1 MSTPR
6 VGLRCDASPRRGVGH
21 LVRCLALAEEFLARG
36 AHVAVFGTVE
46 QLPWAT
52 TELAARGIPLHPGP
66 DSPAEL
72 VEAARRH
79 ELDVVVLDSYELDPA
94 GAGALRAAGVF
105 TLAIIDGDTRGQA
118 ADLYLDQNFGAELTS
133 RGPGTELPD
142 RDVAAGLPGR
152 EVGAELPGRK
162 VGALPP
168 GRDVAAR
175 AGLPGPGPGAGLPGL
190 VLAGSRYALLRDSVI
205 TARPAVPQPA
215 TAVSRPRVLAF
226 FGGTD
231 AVGAAPVLT
240 RVLVA
245 TGHPMDLTVVVG
257 RPELEAEV
265 EDITPGRGQI
275 IRPIPP
281 TTSLP
286 TLITEADLVV
296 SAAGTS
302 TWELCCLGAPAALVC
317 VVDNQRE
324 SYTRVVRHGL
334 AAGLGELPE
343 LTDAGVAGRAARA
356 AAARTLHGLLSAPQ
370 RRATL
375 AARAWSTVDGQGR
388 ARVVDEVLDALRAT
402 AVPG

>member
-1 MSTPR
+1 MSTLR
-6 VGLRCDASPRRGVGH
+6 VGLRCDAGPRRGVGH

-46 QLPWAT
+46 RLDWAT
-52 TELAARGIPLHPGP
+52 ADLAARGIPLYPGP
-66 DSPAEL
+66 DTPDGL

-79 ELDVVVLDSYELDPA
+79 ELDVMVLDSYDLDPA
-94 GAGALRAAGVF
+94 GAGALRDAGVF
-105 TLAIIDGDTRGQA
+105 TLAVIDGDSRGQV
-118 ADLYLDQNFGAELTS
+118 ADLYLDQNFGAQ
-133 RGPGTELPD
+133 LP
-142 RDVAAGLPGR
+142 
-152 EVGAELPGRK
+152 ELPGR
-162 VGALPP
+162 L
-168 GRDVAAR
+168 
-175 AGLPGPGPGAGLPGL
+175 
-190 VLAGSRYALLRDSVI
+190 LAGSGYALLRDSVI
-205 TARPAVPQPA
+205 TARPQVPPSP

-245 TGHPMDLTVVVG
+245 TGHPMDLTVIVG
-257 RPELEAEV
+257 RPEIEAEV
-265 EDITPGRGQI
+265 EDVTPGRGQGV
-275 IRPIPP
+275 RPVPP

-324 SYTRVVRHGL
+324 SYHRVVRHGL

-343 LTDAGVAGRAARA
+343 LTAAGVAGRAARA
-356 AAARTLHGLLSAPQ
+356 AAARTLHGLLSSPQ

-375 AARAWSTVDGQGR
+375 AGQARSTVDGQGR
-388 ARVVDEVLDALRAT
+388 ARVVDAVFDAVRPPTAAT
-402 AVPG
+402 L

>member
-1 MSTPR
+1 MSTLR
-6 VGLRCDASPRRGVGH
+6 VGLRCDAGPLRGVGH

-36 AHVAVFGTVE
+36 ADVTVFGTVE
-46 QLPWAT
+46 RLDWAT
-52 TELAARGIPLHPGP
+52 AELAARGIPLLPGP
-66 DSPAEL
+66 DSAADL

-79 ELDVVVLDSYELDPA
+79 DLDVLVLDSYELDPA
-94 GAGALRAAGVF
+94 GAGALRAAGVY
-105 TLAIIDGDTRGQA
+105 TLAIIDGDSRGQV
-118 ADLYLDQNFGAELTS
+118 ADLYLDQNFGAELA
-133 RGPGTELPD
+133 GPGSGAELPGLGS
-142 RDVAAGLPGR
+142 AAALPGLGAGAGLPGR
-152 EVGAELPGRK
+152 L
-162 VGALPP
+162 
-168 GRDVAAR
+168 
-175 AGLPGPGPGAGLPGL
+175 
-190 VLAGSRYALLRDSVI
+190 LAGSGYALLRDTVI
-205 TARPAVPQPA
+205 SARPPVVPPT

-245 TGHPMDLTVVVG
+245 TGHPMDLTVIVG
-257 RPELEAEV
+257 RPEIESEV
-265 EDITPGRGQI
+265 EDVTPGRGQI
-275 IRPIPP
+275 IRPVPP

-286 TLITEADLVV
+286 ALIAEADLVV

-302 TWELCCLGAPAALVC
+302 TWELCCLGAPSALVC

-343 LTDAGVAGRAARA
+343 LTAGGVAGRAARA
-356 AAARTLHGLLSAPQ
+356 AAARTLHGLLSSPQ

-388 ARVVDEVLDALRAT
+388 ARVVDAVFDAVRAA

>member
-6 VGLRCDASPRRGVGH
+6 VGLRCDAGRRRGVGH

-46 QLPWAT
+46 RLAWAT

-66 DSPAEL
+66 ETPAEL
-72 VEAARRH
+72 VEAAHRH
-79 ELDVVVLDSYELDPA
+79 ELDVMVLDSYELDPA
-94 GAGALRAAGVF
+94 GADALRAAGVF
-105 TLAIIDGDTRGQA
+105 TLAIIDGDSRGQA
-118 ADLYLDQNFGAELTS
+118 ADLYLDQNFGAELTPL
-133 RGPGTELPD
+133 GPGAELPD
-142 RDVAAGLPGR
+142 RDVGA
-152 EVGAELPGRK
+152 GAELPGRD
-162 VGALPP
+162 VG
-168 GRDVAAR
+168 AR
-175 AGLPGPGPGAGLPGL
+175 AGLPGRL
-190 VLAGSRYALLRDSVI
+190 LAGSRYALLRDSVI
-205 TARPAVPQPA
+205 GARPPVAPPA
-215 TAVSRPRVLAF
+215 TTVSRPRVLAF

-245 TGHPMDLTVVVG
+245 TGHPMDLTVIVG

-265 EDITPGRGQI
+265 EDIAPGRGQI

-302 TWELCCLGAPAALVC
+302 TWELCCLGAPSALVC

-343 LTDAGVAGRAARA
+343 LTAGGIAGRAARA
-356 AAARTLHGLLSAPQ
+356 TAARTLHGLLSSPQ

-375 AARAWSTVDGQGR
+375 AAQAWSTVDGQGR
-388 ARVVDEVLDALRAT
+388 ARVVDAVFDAVRAA
-402 AVPG
+402 AVTR

>member
-1 MSTPR
+1 MSTLR

-36 AHVAVFGTVE
+36 AHVAVFGAVE
-46 QLPWAT
+46 RLDWAT
-52 TELAARGIPLHPGP
+52 AELASRGIPLHPGP
-66 DSPAEL
+66 HSPAEL

-79 ELDVVVLDSYELDPA
+79 HLDVLVLDSYELDPA

-105 TLAIIDGDTRGQA
+105 TLAVIDGDSRGQV
-118 ADLYLDQNFGAELTS
+118 ADLYLDQNFAAQ
-133 RGPGTELPD
+133 LP
-142 RDVAAGLPGR
+142 
-152 EVGAELPGRK
+152 ELPGR
-162 VGALPP
+162 L
-168 GRDVAAR
+168 
-175 AGLPGPGPGAGLPGL
+175 
-190 VLAGSRYALLRDSVI
+190 LAGSGYALLRDTVV
-205 TARPAVPQPA
+205 TARPPVPPPV

-245 TGHPMDLTVVVG
+245 TGHPMDLTVIVG
-257 RPELEAEV
+257 RPESEAEV
-265 EDITPGRGQI
+265 EDVTPGRGQV
-275 IRPIPP
+275 IRPVPP

-324 SYTRVVRHGL
+324 SYARVVRHGL

-343 LTDAGVAGRAARA
+343 LTAAGVAGRAARA
-356 AAARTLHGLLSAPQ
+356 AAARTLHGLLSSPQ

-375 AARAWSTVDGQGR
+375 AAKAWATVDGRGR
-388 ARVVDEVLDALRAT
+388 ARVVDAVFDAVRAA

>member
-1 MSTPR
+1 MNTIR
-6 VGLRCDASPRRGVGH
+6 VGVRCDAGPRRGVGH
-21 LVRCLALAEEFLARG
+21 LVRCLALAEEFQARG

-46 QLPWAT
+46 RLDWAVA
-52 TELAARGIPLHPGP
+52 ELAARGIELHPGP
-66 DSPAEL
+66 ASPAGL
-72 VEAARRH
+72 VETAHRH
-79 ELDVVVLDSYELDPA
+79 DLDVMVLDSYELDPA
-94 GAGALRAAGVF
+94 GAGALRAAGVY
-105 TLAIIDGDTRGQA
+105 TLAIIDGDSRGQV
-118 ADLYLDQNFGAELTS
+118 ADLYLDQNFGAELP
-133 RGPGTELPD
+133 GPGTAAELAGLGAE
-142 RDVAAGLPGR
+142 VGLPGR
-152 EVGAELPGRK
+152 L
-162 VGALPP
+162 
-168 GRDVAAR
+168 
-175 AGLPGPGPGAGLPGL
+175 
-190 VLAGSRYALLRDSVI
+190 LAGSGYALLRDTVI
-205 TARPAVPQPA
+205 SARPPVAPPA

-245 TGHPMDLTVVVG
+245 TGHPMDLTVIVG
-257 RPELEAEV
+257 RPEIEAEV
-265 EDITPGRGQI
+265 DDVTPSRGQI
-275 IRPIPP
+275 IRPVPP

-286 TLITEADLVV
+286 ALITDADLVV

-302 TWELCCLGAPAALVC
+302 TWELCCLGAPGALVC

-343 LTDAGVAGRAARA
+343 LTAGGVAGRAARA
-356 AAARTLHGLLSAPQ
+356 TAARTLHGLLSSPQ

-388 ARVVDEVLDALRAT
+388 ARVVDAVFDAVRTA

>member
-1 MSTPR
+1 MT
-6 VGLRCDASPRRGVGH
+6 
-21 LVRCLALAEEFLARG
+21 
-36 AHVAVFGTVE
+36 VFGAVE
-46 QLPWAT
+46 RLDWAT
-52 TELAARGIPLHPGP
+52 AELAARGIPLHPGP

-79 ELDVVVLDSYELDPA
+79 HLDVMVLDSYELDPA
-94 GAGALRAAGVF
+94 GAGALRAAGVY
-105 TLAIIDGDTRGQA
+105 TLAIIDGDSRGQV
-118 ADLYLDQNFGAELTS
+118 ADLYLDQNFGADLPGPGSAAELT
-133 RGPGTELPD
+133 GPGAG
-142 RDVAAGLPGR
+142 AALTGPGAR
-152 EVGAELPGRK
+152 GELPGR
-162 VGALPP
+162 L
-168 GRDVAAR
+168 
-175 AGLPGPGPGAGLPGL
+175 
-190 VLAGSRYALLRDSVI
+190 LAGSGYALLRDAVV
-205 TARPAVPQPA
+205 TARPPVAPPA

-245 TGHPMDLTVVVG
+245 TGHPMDLTVIVG
-257 RPELEAEV
+257 RPETEAEV
-265 EDITPGRGQI
+265 EDVTPGRGQI
-275 IRPIPP
+275 IRPVPP

-324 SYTRVVRHGL
+324 SYARVVRHGL

-343 LTDAGVAGRAARA
+343 LTAGGVAGRAARA
-356 AAARTLHGLLSAPQ
+356 TAARTLHGLLSSPQ

-375 AARAWSTVDGQGR
+375 AARGWSTIDGQGR
-388 ARVVDEVLDALRAT
+388 SRVVDALFDAVHAAAL
-402 AVPG
+402 PG

>member
-1 MSTPR
+1 M
-6 VGLRCDASPRRGVGH
+6 RCDAGPRRGVGH

-36 AHVAVFGTVE
+36 ADVTVFGTVE
-46 QLPWAT
+46 RLDWAT
-52 TELAARGIPLHPGP
+52 AELAARGIPLLPGP
-66 DSPAEL
+66 DSAAEL

-79 ELDVVVLDSYELDPA
+79 DLDVLVLDSYELDPA
-94 GAGALRAAGVF
+94 GAGALRAAGVY
-105 TLAIIDGDTRGQA
+105 TLAIIDGDSRGQV
-118 ADLYLDQNFGAELTS
+118 ADLYLDQNFGAELA
-133 RGPGTELPD
+133 GPDAGAELP
-142 RDVAAGLPGR
+142 GLGS
-152 EVGAELPGRK
+152 GAELPGR
-162 VGALPP
+162 L
-168 GRDVAAR
+168 
-175 AGLPGPGPGAGLPGL
+175 
-190 VLAGSRYALLRDSVI
+190 LAGSGYALLRDTVTS
-205 TARPAVPQPA
+205 ARPPVAPSA

-245 TGHPMDLTVVVG
+245 TGHPMDLTVIVG
-257 RPELEAEV
+257 RPEIEAEV
-265 EDITPGRGQI
+265 EDVTPGRGQI
-275 IRPIPP
+275 IRPVPP

-286 TLITEADLVV
+286 ALIAEADLVV

-302 TWELCCLGAPAALVC
+302 TWELCCLGAPSALVC

-343 LTDAGVAGRAARA
+343 LTAGGVAGRAARA
-356 AAARTLHGLLSAPQ
+356 AAARTLHGLLSSPQ

-388 ARVVDEVLDALRAT
+388 ARVVDAVFDAVRAA

>member
-1 MSTPR
+1 MSTLR
-6 VGLRCDASPRRGVGH
+6 VGLRCDAGPRRGVGH

-46 QLPWAT
+46 RLGWAT
-52 TELAARGIPLHPGP
+52 AELAARGIGLHPGP
-66 DSPAEL
+66 ESPAEL

-79 ELDVVVLDSYELDPA
+79 DLDVMVVDSYELDPA

-105 TLAIIDGDTRGQA
+105 TLAVIDGDSRGQD
-118 ADLYLDQNFGAELTS
+118 ADLYLDQNFGAQ
-133 RGPGTELPD
+133 LP
-142 RDVAAGLPGR
+142 ALPGR
-152 EVGAELPGRK
+152 L
-162 VGALPP
+162 
-168 GRDVAAR
+168 
-175 AGLPGPGPGAGLPGL
+175 
-190 VLAGSRYALLRDSVI
+190 LAGSGYALLRDSVV
-205 TARPAVPQPA
+205 TARPATPRPA

-240 RVLVA
+240 RVLLA

-257 RPELEAEV
+257 RPEIEAEL
-265 EDITPGRGQI
+265 ETITPGRGQI
-275 IRPIPP
+275 VRPVPP
-281 TTSLP
+281 TGSLP
-286 TLITEADLVV
+286 ALITGADLVV

-324 SYTRVVRHGL
+324 SYARVVQHGL

-343 LTDAGVAGRAARA
+343 LTGAGVPGRAARA
-356 AAARTLHGLLSAPQ
+356 TAARTLNGLLSSPQ

-375 AARAWSTVDGQGR
+375 AARAWSTVDGRGR
-388 ARVVDEVLDALRAT
+388 ARVVDAVFDAVRPA
-402 AVPG
+402 AVAD